1 MLRISNLLS
10 IDYIK
15 TVLKIM
21 SNKTLILGLGNSIL
35 SDDRI
40 GLDVA
45 HLVHKVLKSED
56 CDLVESELVGT
67 NILDFACGYKTLIV
81 IDSIKTRNGKDGDV
95 YQLSLDDMPKQKQSN
110 SPHNVGLYWTI
121 KMGEKLG
128 MEVPEEIRIYA
139 IEVND
144 PFSFGEELTD
154 TMRKLLPNIVENILE
169 IEKSLCTNSI

>member
-1 MLRISNLLS
+1 
-10 IDYIK
+10 
-15 TVLKIM
+15 M

-40 GLDVA
+40 GLDVSR
-45 HLVHKVLKSED
+45 LVHKELNIQD
-56 CDLVESELVGT
+56 YDLVESQLVGT
-67 NILDFACGYKTLIV
+67 NILDFVCGYKRLIV
-81 IDSIKTRNGKDGDV
+81 IDAIKTENGNDGDV
-95 YQLSLDDMPKQKQSN
+95 YQLSLDDMPKQKRSN

-154 TMRKLLPNIVENILE
+154 TMKNLVPEIVENILE
-169 IEKSLCTNSI
+169 KEKNNGLTAKAERTQSFKSY

>member
-1 MLRISNLLS
+1 
-10 IDYIK
+10 
-15 TVLKIM
+15 M

-45 HLVHKVLKSED
+45 QLVYNGLNNND
-56 CDLVESELVGT
+56 CDLVISQLVGT
-67 NILDFACGYKTLIV
+67 NILDFVCGYKALIV
-81 IDSIKTRNGKDGDV
+81 IDAIKTENGNDGDV
-95 YQLSLDDMPKQKQSN
+95 YQLSLDDMPKQKRSN

-128 MEVPEEIRIYA
+128 MEIPGEIRIYA

-154 TMRKLLPNIVENILE
+154 TMKKFLPNIVENILE
-169 IEKSLCTNSI
+169 KEKSLCTSSI

>member
-1 MLRISNLLS
+1 MN
-10 IDYIK
+10 
-15 TVLKIM
+15 
-21 SNKTLILGLGNSIL
+21 NKTLILGLGNSIL

-45 HLVHKVLKSED
+45 QLVYNGLNNND
-56 CDLVESELVGT
+56 CDLITSQLTGT
-67 NILDFACGYKTLIV
+67 NILDFICGYKTLIL
-81 IDSIKTRNGKDGDV
+81 IDAIKTGNGNDGDV
-95 YQLSLDDMPKQKQSN
+95 YQLSLHDIPKQKQSN

-154 TMRKLLPNIVENILE
+154 TMKNLLPKIVENILE
-169 IEKSLCTNSI
+169 KEKSLCTSSI

>member
-1 MLRISNLLS
+1 
-10 IDYIK
+10 
-15 TVLKIM
+15 M

-40 GLDVA
+40 GLDVSR
-45 HLVHKVLKSED
+45 LVHKGLNSKD
-56 CDLVESELVGT
+56 YNLIESQFVGA
-67 NILDFACGYKTLIV
+67 NILDLICGYKTLIV
-81 IDSIKTRNGKDGDV
+81 IDSIKTESGKDGDV

-110 SPHNVGLYWTI
+110 SPHNIGLYWTI

-128 MEVPEEIRIYA
+128 MEIPGEIRIYA

-154 TMRKLLPNIVENILE
+154 EMKKFLPDIVENILE
-169 IEKSLCTNSI
+169 KEKSVCTSSI

>member
-1 MLRISNLLS
+1 M
-10 IDYIK
+10 
-15 TVLKIM
+15 M

-45 HLVHKVLKSED
+45 QLVYNGLNNND
-56 CDLVESELVGT
+56 CDLVISQLVGT
-67 NILDFACGYKTLIV
+67 NILDFVCGYKALIV
-81 IDSIKTRNGKDGDV
+81 IDAIKTENGNDGDV
-95 YQLSLDDMPKQKQSN
+95 YRLSLDDMPKQKRSN

-128 MEVPEEIRIYA
+128 MEIPGEIRIYA

-154 TMRKLLPNIVENILE
+154 TMKKFLPNIVENILE
-169 IEKSLCTNSI
+169 KEKSLCTSSI